1 MLNVPAYTWLAL
13 MLAALICAT
22 PASANESAVTVNGF
36 RAANGLTPLR
46 TDPKMGRLARAHAED
61 MARRES
67 MDHAGFMEQRGP
79 AGARAEN
86 VSVGCPD
93 SQCAIRQWIGSG
105 PHRAN
110 MLLTNARSYGLASAV
125 SQSGYRYWALEFGKK

>member
-1 MLNVPAYTWLAL
+1 MLPAYISLAL
-13 MLAALICAT
+13 IFAVLTCAT
-22 PASANESAVTVNGF
+22 PAPASESAVTVNGF
-36 RAANGLTPLR
+36 RVANGLAPLR
-46 TDPKMGRLARAHAED
+46 TDPKMARLARGHAED

-79 AGARAEN
+79 AGVRAEN

-93 SQCAIRQWIGSG
+93 SPCAIRQWIGSA

-125 SQSGYRYWALEFGKK
+125 SRSGYRYWALEFGKR

>member
-1 MLNVPAYTWLAL
+1 MLNVPVQASLAL
-13 MLAALICAT
+13 MLAVLTCAA
-22 PASANESAVTVNGF
+22 PATAVESAVSVNGF
-36 RAANGLTPLR
+36 RAANGLKPLR
-46 TDPKMGRLARAHAED
+46 SDPRMAKLARAHAQD

-67 MDHAGFMEQRGP
+67 MDHAGFMEQRAS

-86 VSVGCPD
+86 VSVGCAD
-93 SQCAIRQWIGSG
+93 NSCAIQQWINSG

-125 SQSGYRYWALEFGKK
+125 SQSGYRYWALEFGK